1 MGISLEDYLTV
12 EETEEND
19 FDPIDEAIGVEH
31 YRRDLIETE
40 KLSDTLYNGFESFM
54 DDVRSAYTFM
64 EENKTP
70 SMESL
75 QELDAKLTDLADTL
89 GLTRERVSVESIESV
104 GDYYN
109 VSVEEL
115 SDFVGRLIQ
124 VFSND
129 FVGFYDTMHR
139 LFTGRVNSARHF
151 KERIQE
157 TRSLWKGK
165 KDAINSKR
173 ILSSYAGK
181 DIYIAFRHDNK
192 LDNDPSSALS
202 KDQVLANKVL
212 VDFTKKMS
220 GYTKNVGSIIKSGRF
235 DSKDEIVKTVIK
247 KIGDL
252 GNASEVFDS
261 KLIVDKPILLTNVGW
276 YIKKPKTKK
285 SLGNGVEFK
294 KFNDVITERM
304 ITRDNQMRKNLLVL
318 HVFDDIELS
327 YQDVESILDSLEKY
341 CDDIIWFG
349 NEFESVMKVHK
360 DLNRYL
366 TEVAKVS
373 GANLDKTGTALL
385 KQLMGFTKFLRK
397 QQTRPINWEI
407 ERVLFVLS
415 RATIYIRRAVKRV
428 K

>member
-1 MGISLEDYLTV
+1 MGISLEDYLSV
-12 EETEEND
+12 EETEEQD

-54 DDVRSAYTFM
+54 DDVRDAYNFM

-70 SMESL
+70 SLESL

-104 GDYYN
+104 EDYYN

-115 SDFVGRLIQ
+115 TDFVGRLIQ

-151 KERIQE
+151 KERIKE

-165 KDAINSKR
+165 KDSINSKR

-192 LDNDPSSALS
+192 LDNNPVSALS
-202 KDQVLANKVL
+202 KDQVFANKVL
-212 VDFTKKMS
+212 VDFTKKLS
-220 GYTKNVGSIIKSGRF
+220 GYTKNVGSIIRSGRF
-235 DSKDEIVKTVIK
+235 DSKDELVKTVIK

-252 GNASEVFDS
+252 GNASEVFDT

-294 KFNDVITERM
+294 KFNDVITESM
-304 ITRDNQMRKNLLVL
+304 VTRDNQLRKNLMAL

-327 YQDVESILDSLEKY
+327 YQDVESILDTLEKY

-397 QQTRPINWEI
+397 QQTRPI
-407 ERVLFVLS
+407 S
-415 RATIYIRRAVKRV
+415 
-428 K
+428 

>member
-1 MGISLEDYLTV
+1 MGISLEDYLSV

-40 KLSDTLYNGFESFM
+40 KMSDTLYNGFESFM

-89 GLTRERVSVESIESV
+89 GLSRERVSVESIESV
-104 GDYYN
+104 EDYYN

-192 LDNDPSSALS
+192 LDNNPSSALS
-202 KDQVLANKVL
+202 KDQAFANKVL
-212 VDFTKKMS
+212 VDFTKKLS
-220 GYTKNVGSIIKSGRF
+220 GYTKNVGSIIKSGRY
-235 DSKDEIVKTVIK
+235 DSKD
-247 KIGDL
+247 
-252 GNASEVFDS
+252 
-261 KLIVDKPILLTNVGW
+261 
-276 YIKKPKTKK
+276 
-285 SLGNGVEFK
+285 
-294 KFNDVITERM
+294 
-304 ITRDNQMRKNLLVL
+304 
-318 HVFDDIELS
+318 
-327 YQDVESILDSLEKY
+327 
-341 CDDIIWFG
+341 
-349 NEFESVMKVHK
+349 
-360 DLNRYL
+360 
-366 TEVAKVS
+366 
-373 GANLDKTGTALL
+373 
-385 KQLMGFTKFLRK
+385 
-397 QQTRPINWEI
+397 
-407 ERVLFVLS
+407 
-415 RATIYIRRAVKRV
+415 
-428 K
+428 